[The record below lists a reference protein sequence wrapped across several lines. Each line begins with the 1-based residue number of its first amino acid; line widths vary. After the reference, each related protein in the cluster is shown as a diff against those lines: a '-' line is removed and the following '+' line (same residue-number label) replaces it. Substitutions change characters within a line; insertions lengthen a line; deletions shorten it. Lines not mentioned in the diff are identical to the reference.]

1 MRSIQIEK
9 NNQKN
14 LVGMTPEDSE
24 NRFFFFFFFF
34 LALSLTSWVTGKFA
48 HWINNYGKMN
58 VEHEW

>member
-24 NRFFFFFFFF
+24 NLCFFFFFFSGSF
-34 LALSLTSWVTGKFA
+34 TD
-48 HWINNYGKMN
+48 
-58 VEHEW
+58 

>member
-9 NNQKN
+9 NYQKN

-24 NRFFFFFFFF
+24 NLFFFFFFF

-48 HWINNYGKMN
+48 R
-58 VEHEW
+58 